1 MRMGPLGPTALRGP
15 VSHGKV
21 VPIRAFLNEAPE
33 GGDVQKK
40 PAGLHLVLS
49 CVAVLEYCFWKKNY
63 ILTISFE
70 ALFEYGFCKKN

>member
-33 GGDVQKK
+33 TFKK
-40 PAGLHLVLS
+40 SLLVYILVLS
-49 CVAVLEYCFWKKNY
+49 CVAVLEYCFWEKNY

-70 ALFEYGFCKKN
+70 ASFEYGFCKKK